1 MQWSLVV
8 YDEILFSIVYF
19 CLGGTYLLMSSCSR
33 MLARSNASATC
44 RRLGSQ
50 VDSSR
55 KSLED
60 CVPQAVAEA
69 AAIGDATQCALPRYV
84 VLTCGHRFVVIKYEK
99 RFAMT
104 TREYVLPQDK
114 KDVGAWLE
122 FLYDE
127 CVKRLKN
134 PKATLSHFSLPPSK
148 RPRGASSSGGSSAS
162 GGRSGDVAR
171 RGGHAPKR
179 SRSSKGKG
187 PSDGGFKMPHGKA
200 GKRKVFACGSGS
212 DGNVALLTAN
222 ALKEHANFDHS
233 DVLSENV
240 FRLIGTS
247 TK

>member
-1 MQWSLVV
+1 VPTCACT
-8 YDEILFSIVYF
+8 I
-19 CLGGTYLLMSSCSR
+19 
-33 MLARSNASATC
+33 NASVTC

-69 AAIGDATQCALPRYV
+69 AAIGEMTKCALPRYV
-84 VLTCGHRFVVIKYEK
+84 VLTCGHRFVVIKYAN
-99 RFAMT
+99 RLAMT
-104 TREYVLPQDK
+104 SREYVLPQNRN
-114 KDVGAWLE
+114 DVGAWLE

-134 PKATLSHFSLPPSK
+134 PKATLSYFSPPSK

-162 GGRSGDVAR
+162 CGGSGDVAR

-200 GKRKVFACGSGS
+200 GKRKVFAACGSGS
-212 DGNVALLTAN
+212 DGNIALLTAN
-222 ALKEHANFDHS
+222 ALKEHAYFDDS

>member
-1 MQWSLVV
+1 V
-8 YDEILFSIVYF
+8 
-19 CLGGTYLLMSSCSR
+19 
-33 MLARSNASATC
+33 LAYACTINASTC

-69 AAIGDATQCALPRYV
+69 AAIGEATLCALPRYV

-99 RFAMT
+99 RVAMT

-114 KDVGAWLE
+114 NDVGAWLE

-127 CVKRLKN
+127 CMQRLKN
-134 PKATLSHFSLPPSK
+134 PKATLFCFSPPPSK
-148 RPRGASSSGGSSAS
+148 PPKRGASSSGGSSTS
-162 GGRSGDVAR
+162 GGRSEDVAR

-200 GKRKVFACGSGS
+200 GKGKRKVFACGSGS

-240 FRLIGTS
+240 FRLVGTS

>member
-1 MQWSLVV
+1 MQCSLDV
-8 YDEILFSIVYF
+8 YDEFFNGVFLP
-19 CLGGTYLLMSSCSR
+19 GGTYLLMSSCSR
-33 MLARSNASATC
+33 VLAINASATC

-69 AAIGDATQCALPRYV
+69 AAIGDATRGALPRYV
-84 VLTCGHRFVVIKYEK
+84 VLTCGHRFVVIM
-99 RFAMT
+99 FANGLAMT
-104 TREYVLPQDK
+104 SREYVLPQNRN
-114 KDVGAWLE
+114 DVGAWLE

-134 PKATLSHFSLPPSK
+134 PKATLSHFSPPK
-148 RPRGASSSGGSSAS
+148 RPRGPSSSGGSSAS
-162 GGRSGDVAR
+162 CGGSGDVAR

-222 ALKEHANFDHS
+222 ALKEHAYFDDS

-247 TK
+247 MK